1 MLKIRYFLYF
11 FFETQV
17 ISCIFAPVITN
28 LSRKRQPAKP
38 PPSHMFDFAS
48 YSQDVNL
55 TIVAVAV
62 IALVQGILAGKVFEK
77 IKDK

>member
-1 MLKIRYFLYF
+1 
-11 FFETQV
+11 
-17 ISCIFAPVITN
+17 
-28 LSRKRQPAKP
+28 
-38 PPSHMFDFAS
+38 MFDFAS

-62 IALVQGILAGKVFEK
+62 IALVQGILAGKIFEK